1 MTTMFARRLI
11 FLMMVGATVPAAAQI
26 PDEFTNLQFFPED
39 ISRGELIGRMR
50 HFSFALGVRCQH
62 CHVGGDGVS
71 FEGVEFDKDGPTKKK
86 ARFMLRMTHNLNEE
100 ILPEIPERDTP
111 PLRIECK
118 TCHRGRSKP
127 MLLTQEMRLALDAD
141 GVEAGIDRY
150 RKLRE
155 DSEHA
160 GAFDFR
166 EWEVNTLAEDL
177 RKEDR
182 AQDAIA
188 IYELN
193 QEFFPESVSI
203 AMALGSLYESVE
215 DSAAAIRNYERVLA
229 ANPEHKGAQ
238 ARLDALR

>member
-1 MTTMFARRLI
+1 
-11 FLMMVGATVPAAAQI
+11 
-26 PDEFTNLQFFPED
+26 
-39 ISRGELIGRMR
+39 
-50 HFSFALGVRCQH
+50 
-62 CHVGGDGVS
+62 
-71 FEGVEFDKDGPTKKK
+71 
-86 ARFMLRMTHNLNEE
+86 
-100 ILPEIPERDTP
+100 
-111 PLRIECK
+111 
-118 TCHRGRSKP
+118 

-203 AMALGSLYESVE
+203 AMALGSLYESV
-215 DSAAAIRNYERVLA
+215 DDTAAAIKNYERVLA
-229 ANPEHKGAQ
+229 ASSDHEGAQ